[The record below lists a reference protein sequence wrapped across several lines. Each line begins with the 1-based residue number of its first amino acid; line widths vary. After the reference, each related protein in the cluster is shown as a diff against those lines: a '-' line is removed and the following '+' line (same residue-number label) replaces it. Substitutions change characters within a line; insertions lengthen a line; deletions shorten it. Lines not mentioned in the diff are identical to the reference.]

1 MDNLKSITDFITAI
15 SESFEGFDLVL
26 CYMDNEEKKNNL
38 LDLFKQIKEYTA
50 EKIDEST
57 KVYIYNEDN
66 FIKKYLNIQGY
77 SLMNKLLI
85 KFDKN

>member
-1 MDNLKSITDFITAI
+1 MYNFKSITDFITAI
-15 SESFEGFDLVL
+15 SESFEGLDLVL

-66 FIKKYLNIQGY
+66 FIKKIFKYIGLFSNE
-77 SLMNKLLI
+77 
-85 KFDKN
+85 